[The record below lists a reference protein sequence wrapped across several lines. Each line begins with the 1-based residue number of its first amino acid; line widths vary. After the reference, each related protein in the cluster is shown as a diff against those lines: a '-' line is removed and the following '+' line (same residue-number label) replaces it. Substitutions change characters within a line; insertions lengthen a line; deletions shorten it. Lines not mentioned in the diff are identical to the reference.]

1 MQIKDYLENISND
14 EISKTEENL
23 IVSLL
28 KFSDIFNRAKNLNE
42 PHHLAEYLYEVCQ
55 KFNSMYKDV
64 RIVGSESKAIQNRR
78 INILITSLTVIDL
91 IFEILGM
98 QTVDKM

>member
-1 MQIKDYLENISND
+1 
-14 EISKTEENL
+14 
-23 IVSLL
+23 
-28 KFSDIFNRAKNLNE
+28 
-42 PHHLAEYLYEVCQ
+42 
-55 KFNSMYKDV
+55 MYKDV
-64 RIVGSESKAIQNRR
+64 RIIDSESKAIQNRR